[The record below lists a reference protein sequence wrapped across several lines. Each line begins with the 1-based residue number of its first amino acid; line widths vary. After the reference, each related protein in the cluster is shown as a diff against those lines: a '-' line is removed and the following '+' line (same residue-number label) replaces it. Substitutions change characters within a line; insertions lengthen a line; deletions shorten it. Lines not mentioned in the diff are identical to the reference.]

1 MEQQELGK
9 VPSNVEEVPGRTE
22 AWRGAR
28 DKFNE
33 TLTGVSEQ
41 VSEQAK
47 YAADYADE
55 TVRNH
60 PWTSVGIGFGVG
72 VVIGALITLAASR
85 GGYR

>member
-9 VPSNVEEVPGRTE
+9 VPSNVEEVPARTE

-28 DKFNE
+28 EKFNE
-33 TLTGVSEQ
+33 TLTG

-55 TVRNH
+55 TVRNN

-85 GGYR
+85 SSYSSYR

>member
-22 AWRGAR
+22 AWHGAR
-28 DKFNE
+28 EKFNE

-41 VSEQAK
+41 AK
-47 YAADYADE
+47 YAAEYADE
-55 TVRNH
+55 TVRNN

-85 GGYR
+85 SNYSSYR

>member
-9 VPSNVEEVPGRTE
+9 VPSNVDEIPGRTD
-22 AWRGAR
+22 AWRGTR
-28 DKFNE
+28 EKFNE
-33 TLTGVSEQ
+33 TLTG

-55 TVRNH
+55 TVRNN
-60 PWTSVGIGFGVG
+60 PWTSVGIGFGFG

-85 GGYR
+85 SYR

>member
-9 VPSNVEEVPGRTE
+9 VPSNVEEVPGRTDT
-22 AWRGAR
+22 WRGAR

-33 TLTGVSEQ
+33 TLAG

-47 YAADYADE
+47 YAAEYADD
-55 TVRNH
+55 TVRNN

-72 VVIGALITLAASR
+72 VVIGALIALAASR
-85 GGYR
+85 SYYR

>member
-9 VPSNVEEVPGRTE
+9 VPSNVDEIQGRTE

-28 DKFNE
+28 DKLNE
-33 TLTGVSEQ
+33 TLAG

-47 YAADYADE
+47 YAAEYTDD
-55 TVRNH
+55 TVRNN

-72 VVIGALITLAASR
+72 VVVGALIALAASR
-85 GGYR
+85 TYR

>member
-9 VPSNVEEVPGRTE
+9 VPSNVEEVPGRTD

-33 TLTGVSEQ
+33 TLAG

-47 YAADYADE
+47 YAAEYADD
-55 TVRNH
+55 TVRNN

-72 VVIGALITLAASR
+72 VVIGALIALAASR
-85 GGYR
+85 SYYR

>member
-9 VPSNVEEVPGRTE
+9 VPSNVEEIPGASD

-28 DKFNE
+28 DKLNE
-33 TLTGVSEQ
+33 TLEG

-47 YAADYADE
+47 YAAEYADD
-55 TVRNH
+55 TVRNN

-85 GGYR
+85 TYR